1 MQIGVAMRSTLLLVA
16 AALARADDRPDVG
29 DHAAFARYMVNRL
42 TWATLSTISE
52 DKEIKGYPFGNP
64 VSIGDNATGTPYMCV
79 SPLDASVIDLEKNAR
94 MSLTF
99 SEAQEFVTTAA
110 CDPAGGDPE
119 NPPCSRLVLT
129 GEFKKVDPKHEEW
142 AVAAAALK
150 SKHPA
155 MDGWGCFGGGAM
167 SSHAFF
173 LAKLEIRQ
181 AWLINMYGGPAVV
194 SPKDYYAADAP
205 LPAKAAAATGRA
217 EATATA

>member
-1 MQIGVAMRSTLLLVA
+1 MRSILLVVA

-110 CDPAGGDPE
+110 CDPAAGD
-119 NPPCSRLVLT
+119 
-129 GEFKKVDPKHEEW
+129 
-142 AVAAAALK
+142 
-150 SKHPA
+150 
-155 MDGWGCFGGGAM
+155 GCA
-167 SSHAFF
+167 
-173 LAKLEIRQ
+173 
-181 AWLINMYGGPAVV
+181 
-194 SPKDYYAADAP
+194 
-205 LPAKAAAATGRA
+205 
-217 EATATA
+217 

>member
-1 MQIGVAMRSTLLLVA
+1 MRSTLLVVA

-64 VSIGDNATGTPYMCV
+64 VSIGDNATGTPYMC
-79 SPLDASVIDLEKNAR
+79 
-94 MSLTF
+94 
-99 SEAQEFVTTAA
+99 EFVTTAA

-205 LPAKAAAATGRA
+205 LPAKSAATGRAAA